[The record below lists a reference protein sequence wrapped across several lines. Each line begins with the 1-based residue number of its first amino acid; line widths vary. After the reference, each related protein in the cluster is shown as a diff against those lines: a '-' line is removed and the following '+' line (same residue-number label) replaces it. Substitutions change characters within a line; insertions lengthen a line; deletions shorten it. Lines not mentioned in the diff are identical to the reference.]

1 MKVLSTTTVAII
13 AGASSAGAFAPG
25 AARTRASTCSSS
37 SSRLQMNQVPFFA
50 SETEEKEEAATEVE
64 EVAAAPAPVEP
75 VSTVDT
81 VAEALAD
88 AARVEAE
95 NAKLDALSTEEE
107 IELMVANEM
116 SKTKKASKL
125 KNAAAGVEY
134 APWMRISEA
143 DEEKIRVV
151 MKERTEARRKR
162 QEQARDVTGNLF
174 RDSQA
179 QELSGTGLTYK
190 LFDGDVELS
199 WATKSERNT
208 KGFTIKRR
216 RAKTDEFTT
225 LVSYEDYGPLASKG
239 DEGGIYKYLDT
250 TAGPGGWVYRITEED
265 TFGGSADIC
274 QALVEVETEEEQ
286 QAALFAAAGFG
297 LFAVLAVVGGIMVDP
312 MGGY

>member
-25 AARTRASTCSSS
+25 AARTRASACSS

-50 SETEEKEEAATEVE
+50 SETEEKEEAAAEVE
-64 EVAAAPAPVEP
+64 EVAASPAPAES

-95 NAKLDALSTEEE
+95 NAKLDALTAEEE
-107 IELMVANEM
+107 IELMVAQEM

-190 LFDGDVELS
+190 LFNGDVELS

-208 KGFTIKRR
+208 KGFIVKRR
-216 RAKTDEFTT
+216 RAKTEEFET
-225 LVSYEDYGPLASKG
+225 LVSYEDFGPLASKG

-286 QAALFAAAGFG
+286 KAAVFAAVGFG

>member
-37 SSRLQMNQVPFFA
+37 SSPLQMNKVPFFA
-50 SETEEKEEAATEVE
+50 SETEEKEDTEA
-64 EVAAAPAPVEP
+64 EVAAAPAAPVEA

-95 NAKLDALSTEEE
+95 NAKLDALSAEEE
-107 IELMVANEM
+107 IDLMVATEM

-134 APWMRISEA
+134 APWMKISEK
-143 DEEKIRVV
+143 DEENIRVV

-162 QEQARDVTGNLF
+162 QEQARDVSGNLF

-190 LFDGDVELS
+190 MFEGDVELS

-208 KGFTIKRR
+208 KGFIIKRR
-216 RAKTDEFTT
+216 RAKTNDFET

-250 TAGPGGWVYRITEED
+250 TAGPGGWVYRVTEED

-274 QALVEVETEEEQ
+274 QALVEVETQEEQ
-286 QAALFAAAGFG
+286 QAAVFAAVGFG
-297 LFAVLAVVGGIMVDP
+297 AFAILAVVAGIMADP